1 MKTEKKRLF
10 FNIFFGYLLLSLIC
24 AGIVFGSKTY
34 AATPS
39 CNDTTICAVVK
50 LSGTIPSNITL
61 KATAI
66 NSLYLQHVNSDGWYK
81 TYTLS
86 KISNDTYFLKAI
98 DPYNQDHVLSAQNCI
113 AGVLPG
119 IPNPNPMFTF
129 SFSVTGDSSPVS
141 KRQDLVCGTNSISI
155 NLGSTSPSEGTTTPP
170 TSKASLTGRII
181 VKTASDEVYACTP
194 SIYTNALTGS
204 YGPNFHLITLNPG
217 NFTLDAIDSGSI
229 SFPNVN
235 SGPTTMKGQ
244 VDPCNATDQRVNIPR
259 FSVNFNLNAGSN
271 IKFFIIDTTNN
282 NHVTISATDPLAFN
296 NEPPTCVST
305 GGALAWITCKLV
317 DGLAKG
323 EAALESA
330 VISMLVSPSLD
341 LQNGTS
347 NCNANATNNTNNI
360 TGQEVANSCIFQA
373 WSNFRIYGDI
383 FLVIA
388 LLVAVIVEAM
398 GGGLISNY
406 TIKKMLPRIIVAVIL
421 INLSIYI
428 VAILEDIFNVL
439 GAGIYDLISA
449 PFQAAGQW
457 KLNIKNTTGSDT
469 FLGIFGGL
477 SLVAGGLALGG
488 IWHGLKTNTGTGVK
502 AKAGSVLSGLGDAA
516 AYIVMFIVIPVVLAV
531 LGVVLTL
538 LFRQAILILLLMI
551 SPVAFAL
558 YCLPNTEQYFKK
570 WWDLL
575 IKTLWVYP
583 IVIAI
588 FCMAEVMA
596 IIFSNNPFGLEDFLS
611 KIMAMIAVGAPLFL
625 IPFAFRI
632 SGGVMGGVHGGIGKV
647 GKRLNS
653 AYRGDAKDP
662 NSRQNKVKRRM
673 QYRQEQYGVTGGAMA
688 RRAQGMLG
696 TRGGIR
702 DRIRG
707 GSTRA
712 DDRFAGVD
720 LAHATEELS
729 NNKTVQANQNNSK
742 FWEAVANED
751 SAKAKRDHQQSVAD
765 DTTRSATER
774 AVARNEVAAWDSSIA
789 ASKSVKKTRGAIDV
803 ASTKLAEDGTSFSEG
818 QAGHNEMM
826 DLAARSTGATV
837 QRDASGNAVGF
848 EGPSAGRAMMK
859 LSSMK
864 SSLAPKRADLT
875 GNLGS
880 TRYNP
885 TAPDSAWD
893 RQDFAA
899 KAAQRVETH
908 RSINSHVEGLAHTAT
923 TQQEFETIAQ
933 HMAQLEAF
941 SSGGHVPPAVAAEAQ
956 RSLQVLQSTTS
967 GGFAAWYT
975 DPANAGAVDAARN
988 RASKPLV

>member
-1 MKTEKKRLF
+1 
-10 FNIFFGYLLLSLIC
+10 
-24 AGIVFGSKTY
+24 
-34 AATPS
+34 
-39 CNDTTICAVVK
+39 
-50 LSGTIPSNITL
+50 
-61 KATAI
+61 
-66 NSLYLQHVNSDGWYK
+66 
-81 TYTLS
+81 
-86 KISNDTYFLKAI
+86 
-98 DPYNQDHVLSAQNCI
+98 
-113 AGVLPG
+113 
-119 IPNPNPMFTF
+119 
-129 SFSVTGDSSPVS
+129 
-141 KRQDLVCGTNSISI
+141 
-155 NLGSTSPSEGTTTPP
+155 
-170 TSKASLTGRII
+170 
-181 VKTASDEVYACTP
+181 
-194 SIYTNALTGS
+194 
-204 YGPNFHLITLNPG
+204 
-217 NFTLDAIDSGSI
+217 
-229 SFPNVN
+229 
-235 SGPTTMKGQ
+235 
-244 VDPCNATDQRVNIPR
+244 
-259 FSVNFNLNAGSN
+259 
-271 IKFFIIDTTNN
+271 
-282 NHVTISATDPLAFN
+282 
-296 NEPPTCVST
+296 
-305 GGALAWITCKLV
+305 
-317 DGLAKG
+317 
-323 EAALESA
+323 
-330 VISMLVSPSLD
+330 
-341 LQNGTS
+341 
-347 NCNANATNNTNNI
+347 
-360 TGQEVANSCIFQA
+360 
-373 WSNFRIYGDI
+373 
-383 FLVIA
+383 
-388 LLVAVIVEAM
+388 
-398 GGGLISNY
+398 
-406 TIKKMLPRIIVAVIL
+406 MLPRIIVAVIL

-488 IWHGLKTNTGTGVK
+488 LWHGLKTNTGTGVK

-538 LFRQAILILLLMI
+538 LFRQAILILLLMV

-632 SGGVMGGVHGGIGKV
+632 SGGVMGGIHGGIGKV

-774 AVARNEVAAWDSSIA
+774 AVARNEVAAYDSSIA

-859 LSSMK
+859 LSGMK

-880 TRYNP
+880 THYNP

-899 KAAQRVETH
+899 KEAQRVETH
-908 RSINSHVEGLAHTAT
+908 RSINSHVEGLALTAT
-923 TQQEFETIAQ
+923 TKQEFETIAQ
-933 HMAQLEAF
+933 HMEQLEAF

-956 RSLQVLQSTTS
+956 RSLQVLKSTTS
-967 GGFAAWYT
+967 GGFATWYA